1 MNKNSNT
8 PQQTQK
14 DSQGGWKLRA
24 GANVSWNCEADKIQT
39 SEERNISS
47 GGNNRAF
54 VKNQRT
60 LLSDSAYLA

>member
-1 MNKNSNT
+1 MNKNSDT
-8 PQQTQK
+8 PQQTK
-14 DSQGGWKLRA
+14 RLPGGWKLRA

-54 VKNQRT
+54 VKKTAN
-60 LLSDSAYLA
+60 SIK